1 MKKKLLTAVAVL
13 ATLCGY
19 AQTKGTSTLGLGVSV
34 TTSKI
39 EFPNQTSAD
48 SKTKSSSFSLGYG
61 LFVKDNTRIGLELQY
76 GEGTGNGSGN
86 DSKSY
91 GGNVTYQQYYPLI
104 GKLYAYAGGK
114 GAYGYTKSKLNDP
127 DSYNSETKSNTYSLG
142 AYGGLTWFV
151 SKRFAFETTLLSAN
165 ASYGNY
171 KQKVN
176 NATYADL
183 KQTNFNLTTQGFI
196 NDLGFKIYLL
206 F

>member
-13 ATLCGY
+13 GTLCGY

-34 TTSKI
+34 STSKA
-39 EFPNQTSAD
+39 EFPNQTNAD
-48 SKTKSSSFSLGYG
+48 TKTKSNSFSLGYG

-76 GEGTGNGSGN
+76 GKITGNSS
-86 DSKSY
+86 DTKSY
-91 GGNVTYQQYYPLI
+91 GGNITYQQYYPLI
-104 GKLYAYAGGK
+104 GKLYAYAGGR
-114 GAYGYTKSKLNDP
+114 GGYGNMTQKP
-127 DSYNSETKSNTYSLG
+127 DSGSDAENLKSNIYSLG
-142 AYGGLTWFV
+142 AYGGVTWFV

-165 ASYGNY
+165 ANY
-171 KQKVN
+171 TSSKQKVN
-176 NATYADL
+176 NATMAEY

>member
-13 ATLCGY
+13 ASLCGY
-19 AQTKGTSTLGLGVSV
+19 AQTKGTSTLGLGVNVS
-34 TTSKI
+34 TNKT
-39 EFPNQTSAD
+39 EFNDQSSSD
-48 SKTKSSSFSLGYG
+48 SKTKQSSFSLGYG
-61 LFVKDNTRIGLELQY
+61 LFIKDNTRIGIELQY
-76 GEGTGNGSGN
+76 GKGSGN
-86 DSKSY
+86 STDTKSY

-114 GAYGYTKSKLNDP
+114 AGYGYATQKFENTE
-127 DSYNSETKSNTYSLG
+127 SYSGSNKTNQYSLG

-165 ASYGNY
+165 ANY
-171 KQKVN
+171 LNYNQKVN
-176 NATYADL
+176 GATVTEN

-196 NDLGFKIYLL
+196 DDLGFKIYLL